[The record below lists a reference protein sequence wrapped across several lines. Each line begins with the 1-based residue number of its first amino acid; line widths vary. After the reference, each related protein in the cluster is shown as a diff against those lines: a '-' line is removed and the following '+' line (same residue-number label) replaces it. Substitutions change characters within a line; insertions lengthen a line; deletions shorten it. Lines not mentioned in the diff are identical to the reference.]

1 MGPVTWLQG
10 NKSIHICLKN
20 KHNAPMSARSMF
32 AIYLY
37 EDDNGNVSV
46 RSDSYGLG
54 EKVMDMGLQMLDSII
69 KQDVNSGGEI
79 MFMLPID
86 RCELVQ

>member
-1 MGPVTWLQG
+1 MF
-10 NKSIHICLKN
+10 K
-20 KHNAPMSARSMF
+20 RSMF

-37 EDDNGNVSV
+37 EDDNGNVWV

-54 EKVMDMGLQMLDSII
+54 EKVMDMGIKMLDSILE
-69 KQDVNSGGEI
+69 QDESSGGEVLL
-79 MFMLPID
+79 MLPIH